1 MIDWV
6 VSGSEYFYQKF
17 LILLESGILNHFMRE
32 ILLVFPE
39 DLFRTLKYLRI
50 LEKLFSSYIE
60 KNSKCNRRLF
70 CFFLLKLFTQFSQRP
85 SMQWHTF

>member
-6 VSGSEYFYQKF
+6 VSGSEYFYQKI
-17 LILLESGILNHFMRE
+17 LILLESSILNHFMRE

-50 LEKLFSSYIE
+50 FAE
-60 KNSKCNRRLF
+60 
-70 CFFLLKLFTQFSQRP
+70 TV
-85 SMQWHTF
+85 